1 MELQNWSISMLV
13 LCFVYKALGED
24 ILETRAS
31 IAAFKGHR
39 VTLPC
44 KFTTTSTGEWMFIRW
59 TRTYNDSVINLAN
72 IQNNVFSANW
82 APGAPEDFRDH
93 VELHKSIKDGEY
105 SLDLIIDGFRCSD
118 IGLYTC
124 DVFTMTSSSNIVS
137 ESNLEMKANPGQP
150 SITTNTIEVKE
161 NDTFRIECNSNVG
174 IPASTI
180 SWWYTLPDASHIY
193 QKVTEGIVQEL
204 TSTED
209 CSNTAAMS
217 TLTLTM
223 SAELD
228 GAVFVCSPT
237 LDVGEDGKPQ
247 NADEVKII
255 LYGKETTTQSTAAP
269 TTIKATITTEVSSAN
284 NASLQFSAILLSC
297 LVTIF
302 NLYFTRAT

>member
-1 MELQNWSISMLV
+1 M
-13 LCFVYKALGED
+13 CFTIPFPGED

-44 KFTTTSTGEWMFIRW
+44 KLTTTSTGEWMFIRW

-137 ESNLEMKANPGQP
+137 KSNLEMKGNV
-150 SITTNTIEVKE
+150 NNVKMICTLMLSVLIKCIL
-161 NDTFRIECNSNVG
+161 NLFDFTWSRVDNNMSKG
-174 IPASTI
+174 I
-180 SWWYTLPDASHIY
+180 
-193 QKVTEGIVQEL
+193 
-204 TSTED
+204 
-209 CSNTAAMS
+209 
-217 TLTLTM
+217 
-223 SAELD
+223 
-228 GAVFVCSPT
+228 
-237 LDVGEDGKPQ
+237 
-247 NADEVKII
+247 
-255 LYGKETTTQSTAAP
+255 QS
-269 TTIKATITTEVSSAN
+269 
-284 NASLQFSAILLSC
+284 
-297 LVTIF
+297 
-302 NLYFTRAT
+302 